1 MTLNRSWV
9 LARRPEGAVAVS
21 DFDYRQKPFTAPEL
35 AEGEI
40 LVRSRI
46 FSCAPTIRNW
56 LNAPGRSYRGSIG
69 IGQPIR
75 GMAAVEILDS
85 RHPRFSPGMVVT
97 AVAPWQDHAV
107 LRPDEAE
114 VPVTA
119 VPDGMDPV
127 DAMTLYSANS
137 LTAYF
142 GLFAVGEP
150 KPGQTVLVS
159 GAAGSVGAMVC
170 QMARIAGCRVIAVAG
185 GEEKCRWLEQ
195 ACDVT
200 RAIDYR
206 SVDVAGQLKMACL
219 DGIDIFFDN
228 VGGQILQD
236 AIDRMV
242 PHGRIVLCGQMSAY
256 NSNRPAA
263 GPQDMMKLVYGR
275 LRMEGFV
282 VGDFAGRYDEAMADI
297 RAWADSGRICCRVDV
312 REGFMT
318 LPSAFV
324 DLFVGR
330 NEGTL
335 LVNNPSER
343 L

>member
-21 DFDYRQKPFTAPEL
+21 DFEYREEWFIAPEL

-75 GMAAVEILDS
+75 GMAAVEVLAS
-85 RHPRFSPGMVVT
+85 RHPRFSQGIRVT

-107 LRPDEAE
+107 LRPDEAA

-119 VPDGMDPV
+119 IPDGMDTA
-127 DAMTLYSANS
+127 DAMTLYSPNS

-142 GLFAVGEP
+142 GLFSVGEP

-159 GAAGSVGAMVC
+159 GAAGSVGMMVC
-170 QMARIAGCRVIAVAG
+170 QMARIAGCRVVAVAG
-185 GEEKCRWLEQ
+185 GMEKCRWLEQ
-195 ACDVT
+195 ACGVA

-206 SVDVAGQLKMACL
+206 SADVARQLKAACPE
-219 DGIDIFFDN
+219 GIDIFFDN
-228 VGGQILQD
+228 VGGRILQD

-242 PHGRIVLCGQMSAY
+242 PHGRIVLCGQISAY
-256 NSNRPAA
+256 DAGRPAA
-263 GPQDMMKLVYGR
+263 GPADMMKLVYGR
-275 LRMEGFV
+275 IRMEGFV
-282 VGDFAGRYDEAMADI
+282 VGDFADRHEEAMANI
-297 RAWADSGRICCRVDV
+297 RAWAGSGRLSCRVDL
-312 REGFMT
+312 REGFMK
-318 LPSAFV
+318 LPSAFA
-324 DLFVGR
+324 DLFAGR
-330 NEGTL
+330 NKGTL
-335 LVNNPSER
+335 LVSNPEER